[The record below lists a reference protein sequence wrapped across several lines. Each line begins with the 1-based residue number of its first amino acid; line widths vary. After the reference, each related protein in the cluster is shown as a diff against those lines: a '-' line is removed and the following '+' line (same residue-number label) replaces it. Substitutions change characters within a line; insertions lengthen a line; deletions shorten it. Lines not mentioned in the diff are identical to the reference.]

1 VGLGLDMMAVDQ
13 RGASGWRRLAAFG
26 VDYGIIAAYLVV
38 LFLVGVL
45 GRAADLLP
53 PSRVTTPSA
62 RIIGQLAAIAVL
74 TVPVTLWFAWWEA
87 APRGATPG
95 KRLLG
100 LRVSCLDDGAPSW
113 PRSLLRSAA
122 RIALPWELAHTGV
135 WNSLAW
141 PGPEGPVN
149 LALIAVANGLLV
161 LNLVL
166 LFVGARRPLY
176 DRLAGTIV
184 QAVPAA
190 QLHDGAAPTTQDRRS
205 SG

>member
-1 VGLGLDMMAVDQ
+1 MMAVDQ

-26 VDYGIIAAYLVV
+26 VDYGIIAAYLGV

-53 PSRVTTPSA
+53 GRVTTPGA
-62 RIIGQLAAIAVL
+62 RIIGQLAAIAML

-87 APRGATPG
+87 APREATPG

-100 LRVSCLDDGAPSW
+100 LRVSCLDGGAPYW

-135 WNSLAW
+135 WNSLAS
-141 PGPEGPVN
+141 PGPEGPVS
-149 LALIAVANGLLV
+149 LALFAVANGLLV

-176 DRLAGTIV
+176 DRLPGTVV

-190 QLHDGAAPTTQDRRS
+190 QLHGGAAPTTQDRRR
-205 SG
+205 